1 MKGLLRIVAIAVA
14 SFVAVG
20 VPSVAVAD
28 DITIGLFAPTAPFEG
43 SGDRVSFVNAVAEH
57 LSSAAGGAKVT
68 GKVYASAGAF
78 ASAAKKGEIQ
88 FAIVDAPYAAANG
101 LPYTILASALRGG
114 NGSASWQLVAKT
126 SIGSIR
132 DLRGAKVAIPSTGS
146 KAQAFV
152 TNALLGGEVDPSY
165 FASITEAADTRSALT
180 MITVGKVD
188 AAFVPAGVDPPGGTK
203 RLLSLGN
210 VGWPMFVSLSA
221 ADAKMSAAFAS
232 RIKSFGGGG
241 GFSGFG
247 DAGAGNYRSLQGSFG
262 KSAKKG
268 PMALPP
274 PARLS
279 VRDLLTGRAFTVQA
293 SNVLELVEPPPPP
306 TPAPGPATGA
316 GAAPSKAPG

>member
-1 MKGLLRIVAIAVA
+1 MKTIAMVACALA
-14 SFVAVG
+14 LA
-20 VPSVAVAD
+20 VPSVAAAD

-57 LSSAAGGAKVT
+57 LSSAANGEKVI

-101 LPYTILASALRGG
+101 LPYTILAAATRGG
-114 NGSASWQLVAKT
+114 NGSASWQLIAKT
-126 SIGSIR
+126 SVGSIR
-132 DLRGAKVAIPSTGS
+132 DLRGAKVAIPSTGA

-152 TNALLGGEVDPSY
+152 TNALLGGEVDTSY

-188 AAFVPAGVDPPGGTK
+188 AAFVPTGVDPPGGTK

-210 VGWPMFVSLSA
+210 VGWPMFVSLPA
-221 ADAKMSAAFAS
+221 ADSKMSAAFAS
-232 RIKSFGGGG
+232 RIKSFGGGS

-247 DAGAGNYRSLQGSFG
+247 DSGGGNYRALAGSFG
-262 KSAKKG
+262 KSTKKG

-279 VRDLLTGRAFTVQA
+279 VKELLTGRNFTVPA
-293 SNVLELVEPPPPP
+293 SNVLELVEAPAA
-306 TPAPGPATGA
+306 PAPAQ
-316 GAAPSKAPG
+316 K

>member
-1 MKGLLRIVAIAVA
+1 MKTTSRLLRLVACALACAAPSIAA
-14 SFVAVG
+14 
-20 VPSVAVAD
+20 AD

-43 SGDRVSFVNAVAEH
+43 SGDRVSFVNAVADH

-101 LPYTILASALRGG
+101 LPYTILASAMRGG
-114 NGSASWQLVAKT
+114 SGSASWQLVAK
-126 SIGSIR
+126 SSVGSIR
-132 DLRGAKVAIPSTGS
+132 DLRGAKIALPATGS
-146 KAQAFV
+146 KAPAFV

-165 FASITEAADTRSALT
+165 FASITEAPDTRSALT

-210 VGWPMFVSLSA
+210 VGWPMFVSLPA
-221 ADAKMSAAFAS
+221 ADSKMSAAFAS

-247 DAGAGNYRSLQGSFG
+247 DAGAGNYRSLAGSFG
-262 KSAKKG
+262 RSTKKG

-279 VRDLLTGRAFTVQA
+279 VRDLLTGRAFSVPT
-293 SNVLELVEPPPPP
+293 SNVLDLVEPPPPP
-306 TPAPGPATGA
+306 GG
-316 GAAPSKAPG
+316 SK

>member
-1 MKGLLRIVAIAVA
+1 MKTMSTLLGLVACAIVCA
-14 SFVAVG
+14 
-20 VPSVAVAD
+20 VPSVAAAD

-43 SGDRVSFVNAVAEH
+43 SGDRVSFVNAVADH
-57 LSSAAGGAKVT
+57 LASASGGAKVT
-68 GKVYASAGAF
+68 GKVYSSAGAF

-126 SIGSIR
+126 SVGNIR
-132 DLRGAKVAIPSTGS
+132 DLRGAKVAIPSTGA

-152 TNALLGGEVDPSY
+152 TNALLGGEVDTSY

-188 AAFVPAGVDPPGGTK
+188 AAFVPTGVDPPGGTK
-203 RLLSLGN
+203 KLLTLGN
-210 VGWPMFVSLSA
+210 VGWPMFVALPA
-221 ADAKMSAAFAS
+221 ADGKMSAAFAT

-247 DAGAGNYRSLQGSFG
+247 DAGAGNYRSLAGSFG

-279 VRDLLTGRAFTVQA
+279 VKELLTGRTFAVPTQ
-293 SNVLELVEPPPPP
+293 NVLELVEAPPPPVP
-306 TPAPGPATGA
+306 AAPPPAPG
-316 GAAPSKAPG
+316 K

>member
-1 MKGLLRIVAIAVA
+1 MKKVLA
-14 SFVAVG
+14 SMVCALACAAA
-20 VPSVAVAD
+20 PSVAAAD

-43 SGDRVSFVNAVAEH
+43 SGDRVSFVNAVADH
-57 LSSAAGGAKVT
+57 LAGSAGGNKVI

-101 LPYTILASALRGG
+101 LPYTILAAATRGG
-114 NGSASWQLVAKT
+114 SGSASWQLIAKT

-146 KAQAFV
+146 RAQQFV
-152 TNALLGGEVDPSY
+152 TNALLGGEVDTSY

-188 AAFVPAGVDPPGGTK
+188 AAFVPSGVEPPGGTK
-203 RLLSLGN
+203 RLLTLGN

-221 ADAKMSAAFAS
+221 ADPKMATAFGA

-247 DAGAGNYRSLQGSFG
+247 DAGSGNYRSLAGSFG
-262 KSAKKG
+262 KSTKKG

-279 VRDLLTGRAFTVQA
+279 VKELLTGRTFAVPQ
-293 SNVLELVEPPPPP
+293 SNVLDLVEAPPPPAAGPPP
-306 TPAPGPATGA
+306 T
-316 GAAPSKAPG
+316 K